1 MAVEKMYLVNIA
13 SRLENLDDFLEDVI
27 KIGDIEVV
35 DAFNQLASRSFQIRA
50 TRENVELTEDV
61 STISSFDKDNKKAS
75 ENLRVISNLF
85 NVADENVRDKY
96 ISKENVQK
104 IYSILEPLIEKK
116 EELIKEREK
125 LMAYKEN
132 LESLAS
138 FGIDIKKLNNLN
150 YFDYRFGDVSKD
162 GRFILKNNYENLP
175 SLILH
180 LDKSLDDLSL
190 GYLNQIIALDEETT
204 DLRDATDRIIEG
216 EKENTLRVLNDYNKE
231 YQIEAKKKSE
241 EIYISILN
249 EAEQKGEEIY
259 KIYNEKKNDLDNK
272 YKEFRD
278 IIVDEIFDSIVKG
291 GDI

>member
-13 SRLENLDDFLEDVI
+13 SHLENLDDFLEDVI

-75 ENLRVISNLF
+75 ENLRVISDLF
-85 NVADENVRDKY
+85 KVADDNVRDKY

-132 LESLAS
+132 LESLDS

-204 DLRDATDRIIEG
+204 DLRDATDKIIES
-216 EKENTLRVLNDYNKE
+216 EKENTLRVLNDYNRE

-259 KIYNEKKNDLDNK
+259 KIYNEKKKDLDNK

-278 IIVDEIFDSIVKG
+278 IIVDEIFDLIVKG

>member
-13 SRLENLDDFLEDVI
+13 SHLENLDDFLEDVI

-75 ENLRVISNLF
+75 ENLRVISDLF
-85 NVADENVRDKY
+85 KVADDNVRDKY

-132 LESLAS
+132 LESLDS

-204 DLRDATDRIIEG
+204 DLRDATDKIIEG
-216 EKENTLRVLNDYNKE
+216 EKENTLRVLNDYNRE

-259 KIYNEKKNDLDNK
+259 KIYNEKKKDLDNK

-278 IIVDEIFDSIVKG
+278 IIVDEIFDLIVKG

>member
-13 SRLENLDDFLEDVI
+13 SHLENLDDFLEDVI

-75 ENLRVISNLF
+75 ENLRVISDLF

-204 DLRDATDRIIEG
+204 DLRDATDKIIED
-216 EKENTLRVLNDYNKE
+216 EKENTLRLLNDYNKE

>member
-13 SRLENLDDFLEDVI
+13 SHLENLDDFLEDVI

-75 ENLRVISNLF
+75 ENLRVISDLF
-85 NVADENVRDKY
+85 KVSDDNVRDKY

-132 LESLAS
+132 LESLDS

-204 DLRDATDRIIEG
+204 DLRDATDKIIES
-216 EKENTLRVLNDYNKE
+216 EKENTLRVLNDYNRE

-259 KIYNEKKNDLDNK
+259 KIYNEKKKDLDNK

-278 IIVDEIFDSIVKG
+278 IIVDEIFDLIVKG

>member
-13 SRLENLDDFLEDVI
+13 SHLENLDDFLEDVI

-75 ENLRVISNLF
+75 ENLRVISDLF
-85 NVADENVRDKY
+85 KVSDDNVRDKY

-132 LESLAS
+132 LESLDS

-204 DLRDATDRIIEG
+204 DLRDATDKIIEG
-216 EKENTLRVLNDYNKE
+216 EKENTLRVLNDYNRE

-259 KIYNEKKNDLDNK
+259 KIYNEKKKDLDNK

-278 IIVDEIFDSIVKG
+278 IIVDEIFDLIVKG

>member
-13 SRLENLDDFLEDVI
+13 SHLENLDDFLEDVI

-35 DAFNQLASRSFQIRA
+35 DAFNQLASRSFHIRA

-75 ENLRVISNLF
+75 ENLRVISDLF
-85 NVADENVRDKY
+85 KVADDNVRDKY

-132 LESLAS
+132 LESLDS

-204 DLRDATDRIIEG
+204 DLRDATDKIIES
-216 EKENTLRVLNDYNKE
+216 EKENTLRVLNDYNRE

-259 KIYNEKKNDLDNK
+259 KIYNEKKKDLDNK

-278 IIVDEIFDSIVKG
+278 IIVDEIFDLIVKG

>member
-13 SRLENLDDFLEDVI
+13 SHLENLDDFLEDVI

-75 ENLRVISNLF
+75 ENLRVISDLF
-85 NVADENVRDKY
+85 KVADDNVRDKY

-132 LESLAS
+132 LESLDS

-204 DLRDATDRIIEG
+204 DLRDATDKIIES
-216 EKENTLRVLNDYNKE
+216 EKENTLRVLNDYNRE

-249 EAEQKGEEIY
+249 EAEQKGEEFY
-259 KIYNEKKNDLDNK
+259 KIYNEKKKDLDNK

-278 IIVDEIFDSIVKG
+278 IIVDEIFDLIVKG